1 MKKVIWFIL
10 AAVCLCACSE
20 SMEEKANKLIKKE
33 LNKVIVNIDTYEP
46 IETQID
52 SAFAPLMTAEYFD
65 ILKAMPAQIR
75 RLSGIMNEIDTAKR
89 GMSLTQNGY
98 YSFEREKYKE
108 FKEQYESANNRLHEL
123 ETKMEAVNERVNQMK
138 EAEPVFNGY
147 RVIHQYR
154 YTKEDGTKTIG
165 KHFFLMNKDFSAVET
180 MLDMEDQDIK
190 DILEMAEINSF
201 GE

>member
-46 IETQID
+46 IETVID
-52 SAFAPLMTAEYFD
+52 SAFAPMMTAETYEL
-65 ILKAMPAQIR
+65 LKGAPAQIR
-75 RLSGIMNEIDTAKR
+75 RLSGIMDEIDIAKR
-89 GMSLTQNGY
+89 GMSLTKNSFF
-98 YSFEREKYKE
+98 SFEREKYKE
-108 FKEQYESANNRLHEL
+108 YKEQYESANKRLE
-123 ETKMEAVNERVNQMK
+123 EMEAKMKAVTDKLNQRK

-147 RVIHQYR
+147 RVQHQYR
-154 YTKEDGTKTIG
+154 YVKNDGTKTIG
-165 KHFFLMNKDFSAVET
+165 KHMFLMNKDFSVVEA

-190 DILEMAEINSF
+190 DMFEIAEMNSF